1 MKKIISLTKVFIKE
15 FYQNLPIFNK
25 AKDKISKKSIFFWLI
40 AIIVISITYVSHQ
53 VITFLV
59 DARQPEIFLNIYFSI
74 LTVILLFQ
82 TILVCSNVFFFSKD
96 IEKILHMPLKPVEL
110 LLAKFNTLLC
120 MLYLTESVLGIIP
133 FTLYGMLTNAHF
145 SFFLWEIVVL
155 MIFPVFIATLVSTVI
170 LLIMRVG
177 KFVKNKEIFQ
187 FFITTILIML
197 LLTVE
202 FKVISNLFGITNDE
216 QALKQFSSFSQKAE
230 QANQYFLI
238 INPSVKILT
247 HPTDI
252 TAMIAILKLLGYNII
267 TGIIFIFIGK
277 RTYIKDI
284 LKNMLSNSNKK
295 IKEIDTKKDIKIR
308 SIKNAYIRKEIKL
321 LIREPIFFMQCVLPV
336 ISIIITCLTI
346 MVILLPTIQKMMI
359 QEEAIQNAFQNL
371 SFNMEVIC
379 DILIIMQVLFSLSSI
394 SLTAISRE
402 GRNAVFIKYIPI
414 ELYKQFFYKSIPQ
427 IVLNFLV
434 TIVVFV
440 MVSYVV
446 PNINWFYLGITFIV
460 ATIINC
466 INSYL
471 MLIVDLIRPNLDW
484 DTEYSV
490 VKKSDNKV
498 FQYAFMII
506 NILFLMYLARIFKNV
521 NIIMALMGEVMIYLI
536 LLIIIAKAIKKWQ
549 KKLFRK
555 II

>member
-15 FYQNLPIFNK
+15 FYQNLPIFNRQK
-25 AKDKISKKSIFFWLI
+25 NKINKKSIFFWLI
-40 AIIVISITYVSHQ
+40 AIIIIAITYVSHQ

-74 LTVILLFQ
+74 LAVVLLFQ
-82 TILVCSNVFFFSKD
+82 TILVCSNLFFFSKD

-110 LLAKFNTLLC
+110 LLAKFNTLLF
-120 MLYLTESVLGIIP
+120 MLYLTESILGIIP
-133 FTLYGMLTNAHF
+133 FSLYGMLTNAHF

-155 MIFPVFIATLVSTVI
+155 IIFPIFIATFVSTVT

-177 KFVKNKEIFQ
+177 KFIKNKEVFQ

-197 LLTVE
+197 LLTME
-202 FKVISNLFGITNDE
+202 FRVVNNLFGITNDE
-216 QALKQFSSFSQKAE
+216 QALEQFSSFSQKAE

-247 HPTDI
+247 NPTDI
-252 TAMIAILKLLGYNII
+252 TAMVAMLKLLGYNII
-267 TGIIFIFIGK
+267 GGIIFIAIGK

-295 IKEIDTKKDIKIR
+295 IKEIDTRRDIESHSIR
-308 SIKNAYIRKEIKL
+308 NAYIRKEIKL

-336 ISIIITCLTI
+336 ISIIITCLVM
-346 MVILLPTIQKMMI
+346 MVILLPTIQEMMM

-371 SFNMEVIC
+371 SFNMEAVC

-402 GRNAVFIKYIPI
+402 GKNAVFIKYIPI
-414 ELYKQFFYKSIPQ
+414 ELHKQFFYKSIPQ
-427 IVLNFLV
+427 IGLNFLV
-434 TIVVFV
+434 TIVVFAI
-440 MVSYVV
+440 VSYIL
-446 PNINWFYLGITFIV
+446 PNINWLYLGITFMV

-471 MLIVDLIRPNLDW
+471 MLVVDLIRPNLDW

-498 FQYAFMII
+498 FQYAFMIL
-506 NILFLMYLARIFKNV
+506 NILFLMYLARIFKNLNMIV
-521 NIIMALMGEVMIYLI
+521 ALTGEVVVYVI
-536 LLIIIAKAIKKWQ
+536 LLIIIAKSIKKWQ

>member
-133 FTLYGMLTNAHF
+133 FTLYGMLTNAH
-145 SFFLWEIVVL
+145 
-155 MIFPVFIATLVSTVI
+155 
-170 LLIMRVG
+170 
-177 KFVKNKEIFQ
+177 
-187 FFITTILIML
+187 
-197 LLTVE
+197 
-202 FKVISNLFGITNDE
+202 LFGITNDE

-414 ELYKQFFYKSIPQ
+414 ELHKQFFYKSIPQ

>member
-414 ELYKQFFYKSIPQ
+414 ELHKQFFYKSIPQ